1 MQLDFLKILIELCGA
16 GHLILSLSSLLIP
29 HFLNW
34 KNDLASLPILLR
46 QMFWTYAAYILVINF
61 CFGIVSIWG
70 ADDLLNGSFLAKCLT
85 LFIGFYWLARVA
97 IQFFY
102 FDRKTA
108 PKGAIYTLGEV
119 GLVGLFIIFTL
130 VYLIAFLK
138 NIAWI

>member
-1 MQLDFLKILIELCGA
+1 MELDFFKKLIELCGV
-16 GHLILSLSSLLIP
+16 GHIVLSFASLLIP
-29 HFLNW
+29 RFLNW
-34 KNDLASLPILLR
+34 KNDLAALPILLR

-70 ADDLLNGSFLAKCLT
+70 ADDLLNGSFLAKCLS
-85 LFIGFYWLARVA
+85 LFIGFYWFARVL

-108 PKGAIYTLGEV
+108 PKGLIYTLGEI

-130 VYLIAFLK
+130 VYFTAFFK